1 MQKAFPQLITIK
13 ATTLR
18 GKNIEF
24 LTHGHLGKTEWN
36 FYKQEPDPKMNAFA
50 RNEEH
55 LYPVRESRV
64 DQSQCLLPVLFS
76 DPRSFLT
83 VKG

>member
-1 MQKAFPQLITIK
+1 
-13 ATTLR
+13 
-18 GKNIEF
+18 
-24 LTHGHLGKTEWN
+24 
-36 FYKQEPDPKMNAFA
+36 MNAFA

-76 DPRSFLT
+76 DPRSFSSDGKRLNEFAEWH
-83 VKG
+83 VAWLAE